1 MFLPMVVGV
10 DGSESSLRAVDW
22 AADEAALHGVPL
34 RIVHAYR
41 WDRYEGASL
50 ARELGKPSGHV
61 TSDDILVVATRRA
74 RRHHP
79 DLAVTTAAEA
89 EEPEYVLL
97 REARNASA
105 VIVGTRGRGE
115 LADLLLG
122 YVSLAVATTADCP
135 VIVIRGNHDNR
146 AAGGRRGR
154 IVVGVAD
161 APTAAVRFAYEEA
174 RRRGAAL
181 DAVRA
186 WRCPTHE
193 TVDHPLL
200 AGTPERVHEER
211 AAKELEA
218 ALADAPADVRLRRHT
233 AEGPARRV
241 LLTASHEADLLVLGR
256 RRPGQFGHRLG
267 RVAHTLLHHCACP
280 VAVVPD
286 TA

>member
-1 MFLPMVVGV
+1 MSLPLVVGV

-22 AADEAALHGVPL
+22 AADEAALHGAPL

-41 WDRYEGASL
+41 WYRYEGTAL

-61 TSDDILVVATRRA
+61 APDDILVVATRRA

-79 DLAVTTAAEA
+79 DLSVTTEAVA
-89 EEPEYVLL
+89 EEPEYVLTH
-97 REARNASA
+97 EARTASA

-122 YVSLAVATTADCP
+122 SVSLTVATEAHCP
-135 VIVIRGNHDNR
+135 VVVIRGSHGNR
-146 AAGGRRGR
+146 TTEGRHGR
-154 IVVGVAD
+154 IVVGMAD

-186 WRCPTHE
+186 WRCPAHDTA
-193 TVDHPLL
+193 DHPLL
-200 AGTPERVHEER
+200 TGTPERLHEER

-218 ALADAPADVRLRRHT
+218 ALADAPPDVRLRRHT
-233 AEGPARRV
+233 VEGPARRV
-241 LLTASHEADLLVLGR
+241 LLTASHEADLLIVGR

-267 RVAHTLLHHCACP
+267 RIAHTLLHHSACP

>member
-1 MFLPMVVGV
+1 MSLPMVVGV

-22 AADEAALHGVPL
+22 AADEAARHGVPL

-41 WDRYEGASL
+41 WDRYEGTAL

-61 TSDDILVVATRRA
+61 TPDDILVVATRRA

-79 DLAVTTAAEA
+79 DLPVTTEAVA

-97 REARNASA
+97 HEARNAAA
-105 VIVGTRGRGE
+105 VIMGTRGRGE

-122 YVSLAVATTADCP
+122 SVSLTVATEAHCP
-135 VIVIRGNHDNR
+135 VVVIRGSHDNR
-146 AAGGRRGR
+146 AADGRHGR

-181 DAVRA
+181 EAVRA
-186 WRCPTHE
+186 WRCPAHDPA
-193 TVDHPLL
+193 DHPLL
-200 AGTPERVHEER
+200 TGTPERLHEER
-211 AAKELEA
+211 AVKELEA
-218 ALADAPADVRLRRHT
+218 ALADAPPDVELHRHT
-233 AEGPARRV
+233 VEGPARRA
-241 LLTASHEADLLVLGR
+241 LLAASHEADLLIVGR

-267 RVAHTLLHHCACP
+267 RVAHTLLHHSACP
-280 VAVVPD
+280 IAVVPD

>member
-1 MFLPMVVGV
+1 MLLPMVVGV

-22 AADEAALHGVPL
+22 AADQAALHGVPL

-41 WDRYEGASL
+41 WDRYEGAAL
-50 ARELGKPSGHV
+50 ARELGKPSGRV
-61 TSDDILVVATRRA
+61 TSDDILAVATRRA

-79 DLAVTTAAEA
+79 DLAVTPEA
-89 EEPEYVLL
+89 VGEEPEYVLL
-97 REARNASA
+97 REARHASA

-122 YVSLAVATTADCP
+122 SVSLTVATAAVCP

-146 AAGGRRGR
+146 AADGRHGR

-161 APTAAVRFAYEEA
+161 APTASVRFAYEEA

-186 WRCPTHE
+186 WRCPTHD
-193 TVDHPLL
+193 TADHPLL
-200 AGTPERVHEER
+200 AGAPERVHEER

-218 ALADAPADVRLRRHT
+218 ALAGAPADVRLRRHT
-233 AEGPARRV
+233 VEGPARRV
-241 LLTASHEADLLVLGR
+241 LLTASHEADLLVVGR

-267 RVAHTLLHHCACP
+267 RVAHTLLHHSACP